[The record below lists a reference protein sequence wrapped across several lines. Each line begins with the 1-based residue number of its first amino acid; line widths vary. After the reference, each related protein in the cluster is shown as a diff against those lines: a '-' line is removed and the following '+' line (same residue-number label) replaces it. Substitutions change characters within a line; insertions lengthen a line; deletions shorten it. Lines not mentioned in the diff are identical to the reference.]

1 MPKIKPFKAIL
12 PSTAFVNEV
21 VISLENLSIESA
33 KEIRGKNPHSFVHLL
48 VPKIENYYLMG
59 SKQELAFKKIS
70 ENLEDF
76 LQNQVLL
83 KDSDEAIYIYQQTS
97 LKHQY
102 TGIWTV
108 SSIDDY
114 LNNKIKKHELTRA
127 ERERGLIEYVKETG
141 LDANPVLITY
151 LPQADLEEITLNTI
165 KNQPD
170 IDFELEGEHHQIW
183 KINQTEKV
191 KQVVNIFENMPVSYI
206 ADGHH
211 RAAAA
216 STFGIERRKLN
227 LKHQGTEEYNFFSSV
242 YISANQLAI
251 LPFHRFIKL
260 DKSIPADEILDFIK
274 EHNFEVT
281 PIKKNQILPKEKH
294 VLGLYLASK
303 AYQIQLKSHL
313 KGEVLAD
320 LDVSILQDKILE
332 PLFHITN
339 PREDKRMNFVGGEI
353 DLVEQLNKIDDGI
366 FDMAFFLFP
375 ISVDELI
382 KIADIG
388 ETMPPKSTWF
398 EPKFLAGLVTHE
410 IN

>member
-12 PSTAFVNEV
+12 PSSVFVSEV

-33 KEIRGKNPHSFVHLL
+33 KEIRGKNQHSFVHLL

-59 SKQELAFKKIS
+59 SKQELAFKKIN

-76 LQNQVLL
+76 LQNQVLI
-83 KDSDEAIYIYQQTS
+83 KDSEEAIYIYRQITNQ
-97 LKHQY
+97 HQY
-102 TGIWTV
+102 TGFWTV
-108 SSIDDY
+108 SAIDDY

-151 LPQADLEEITLNTI
+151 PPQADLEEIIAQQTKKL
-165 KNQPD
+165 PD
-170 IDFELEGEHHQIW
+170 LTFKLDNVQHQVW
-183 KINQTEKV
+183 KVNQTKKV
-191 KQVVNIFENMPVSYI
+191 QQLVDIFKNMPASYI

-227 LKHQGTEEYNFFSSV
+227 LKHEGTEEYNFFSSV

-260 DKSIPADEILDFIK
+260 NECINTEKILEFIK
-274 EHNFEVT
+274 AKFDIR
-281 PIKKNQILPKEKH
+281 PIERNQILPQREH
-294 VLGLYLASK
+294 VLGFYMNAQ
-303 AYQIQLKSHL
+303 AYEIQLKSYL
-313 KGEVLAD
+313 KGNVLAD
-320 LDVSILQDKILE
+320 LDVSLLQNEILE
-332 PLFHITN
+332 PLFQIIN
-339 PREDKRMNFVGGEI
+339 PREDKRMHFIGGNI
-353 DLVEQLNKIDDGI
+353 DIEKHLQFIDDGI
-366 FDMAFFLFP
+366 YDLAFFLFP
-375 ISVDELI
+375 IAVADLI

>member
-12 PSTAFVNEV
+12 PSAAFVNEV

-76 LQNQVLL
+76 LQKEILI
-83 KDSDEAIYIYQQTS
+83 KDSEEAIYIYRQTTQ
-97 LKHQY
+97 KHQY
-102 TGIWTV
+102 TGFWTV

-151 LPQADLEEITLNTI
+151 PNRVELEEIIENKT
-165 KNQPD
+165 KDQPSL
-170 IDFELEGEHHQIW
+170 DFELDGVHHQIW
-183 KINQTEKV
+183 KIIHTEEV
-191 KQVVNIFENMPVSYI
+191 KRVVHIFENMPESYI

-227 LKHQGTEEYNFFSSV
+227 LKHRGTEEYNFFSSV
-242 YISANQLAI
+242 YISTNQLDI

-260 DKSIPADEILDFIK
+260 NEDLNPNKILGFIKDKFEIKTLEKGEILPQS
-274 EHNFEVT
+274 E
-281 PIKKNQILPKEKH
+281 H
-294 VLGLYLASK
+294 VLGFYINAK

-313 KGEVLAD
+313 KGDVLAD
-320 LDVSILQDKILE
+320 LDVSILQNEILE

-339 PREDKRMNFVGGEI
+339 PREDKRMHFIGGEVDI
-353 DLVEQLNKIDDGI
+353 EKKLKLVDQGVYDL
-366 FDMAFFLFP
+366 AFFLFP
-375 ISVDELI
+375 IAVDDLI

>member
-12 PSTAFVNEV
+12 PSSACVSEV

-76 LQNQVLL
+76 LQHQVLV
-83 KDSDEAIYIYQQTS
+83 KDSEEAIYIYRQTTNQ
-97 LKHQY
+97 HQY
-102 TGIWTV
+102 IGFWTV

-151 LPQADLEEITLNTI
+151 PTQTDLEEIIRQKTEE
-165 KNQPD
+165 QPD
-170 IDFELEGEHHQIW
+170 LDFELASVHHQIW
-183 KINQTEKV
+183 KINRAEKV
-191 KQVVNIFENMPVSYI
+191 KQVVDIFENMLVSYI

-242 YISANQLAI
+242 YISTNQLDI
-251 LPFHRFIKL
+251 LAFHRFIKL
-260 DKSIPADEILDFIK
+260 NEDINAKEILEFIK
-274 EHNFEVT
+274 TKFDIK
-281 PIKKNQILPKEKH
+281 PIERNQILPQREH
-294 VLGLYLASK
+294 ALGFYMNAQ

-313 KGEVLAD
+313 KGDVLAD
-320 LDVSILQDKILE
+320 LDVSLLQNEILE
-332 PLFHITN
+332 PLFQITN
-339 PREDKRMNFVGGEI
+339 PREDKRMHFIGGNI
-353 DLVEQLNKIDDGI
+353 DIEKHLQFIDDEI
-366 FDMAFFLFP
+366 YDLAFFLFP
-375 ISVDELI
+375 IAVADLI

>member
-12 PSTAFVNEV
+12 PSTAFVREV

-76 LQNQVLL
+76 LQNKVLV
-83 KDSDEAIYIYQQTS
+83 KDHEEAIYIYQQTS
-97 LKHQY
+97 PKHQY
-102 TGIWTV
+102 TGFWTV

-114 LNNKIKKHELTRA
+114 LSNQIKKHELTRA

-151 LPQADLEEITLNTI
+151 PTQTDLEDIINQKTKE
-165 KNQPD
+165 QPD
-170 IDFELEGEHHQIW
+170 LDFELDGVHHQIW
-183 KINQTEKV
+183 KINQPEEV
-191 KQVVNIFENMPVSYI
+191 KRVVDIFENMPVSYI

-227 LKHQGTEEYNFFSSV
+227 LKHQGAEEYNFFSSV
-242 YISANQLAI
+242 YISTNQLDI
-251 LPFHRFIKL
+251 LAFHRFIKL
-260 DKSIPADEILDFIK
+260 NEDIHTKEILEFIK
-274 EHNFEVT
+274 DKFN
-281 PIKKNQILPKEKH
+281 IKLIERNQILPQSEH
-294 VLGLYLASK
+294 VLGFYMDAQ
-303 AYQIQLKSHL
+303 AYQIQLKSYL
-313 KGEVLAD
+313 KEDILTD
-320 LDVSILQDKILE
+320 LDVSILQNEILE
-332 PLFHITN
+332 PLFQITN
-339 PREDKRMNFVGGEI
+339 PREDKRMHFIGGEI
-353 DLVEQLNKIDDGI
+353 NVTKQLELIDQGVYDL
-366 FDMAFFLFP
+366 AFFLFP
-375 ISVDELI
+375 IAVSDLI